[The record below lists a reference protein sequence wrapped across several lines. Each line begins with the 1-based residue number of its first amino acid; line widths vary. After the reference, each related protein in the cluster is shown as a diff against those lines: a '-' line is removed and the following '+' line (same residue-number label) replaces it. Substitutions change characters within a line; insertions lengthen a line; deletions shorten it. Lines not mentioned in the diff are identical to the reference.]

1 MAWSHRNSGQ
11 KRIALEFADGTNVV
25 VYANGDYVQAVQA
38 IAHDYPNQTILEMII
53 EVWDE

>member
-25 VYANGDYVQAVQA
+25 VYANGDVQAVQA